1 MIPRIYVEGLSNI
14 FSTQSDGITYDY
26 TQLKPG
32 VQYTDKSVYYIVASQ
47 MDNGRIIKGVS
58 IKQGNTFIWTRGKLF
73 AINSEYDLT
82 AVEKRLASLEARAT
96 QTEANITTIQNDIV
110 EIKKK
115 LENLGPGGSIIWEQL

>member
-32 VQYTDKSVYYIVASQ
+32 VQYTDKSVYYIVAGQ
-47 MDNGRIIKGVS
+47 LDNGRTIKGVS

-73 AINSEYDLT
+73 AINSEYDLA
-82 AVEKRLASLEARAT
+82 AVEKRLTSLEARAD

-115 LENLGPGGSIIWEQL
+115 LENLGPGGSVIWEKL

>member
-1 MIPRIYVEGLSNI
+1 
-14 FSTQSDGITYDY
+14 
-26 TQLKPG
+26 
-32 VQYTDKSVYYIVASQ
+32 

>member
-32 VQYTDKSVYYIVASQ
+32 VQYTDKSVYYIVAGQ
-47 MDNGRIIKGVS
+47 LDNGRIIKGVS

-73 AINSEYDLT
+73 AINSEYDLA
-82 AVEKRLASLEARAT
+82 AVEKRLASLEARAD
-96 QTEANITTIQNDIV
+96 QTEANITTIQNDIA
-110 EIKKK
+110 EIKEELKK
-115 LENLGPGGSIIWEQL
+115 ITSFSWTEL

>member
-32 VQYTDKSVYYIVASQ
+32 VQYTDKPVYYIVAGQ
-47 MDNGRIIKGVS
+47 LDNGRIIKGVS

-73 AINSEYDLT
+73 AINSEYDLA
-82 AVEKRLASLEARAT
+82 AVEKRLASLEART
-96 QTEANITTIQNDIV
+96 DQTEANITTIQNDIA
-110 EIKKK
+110 EIKEELKK
-115 LENLGPGGSIIWEQL
+115 ITSFAWTEL